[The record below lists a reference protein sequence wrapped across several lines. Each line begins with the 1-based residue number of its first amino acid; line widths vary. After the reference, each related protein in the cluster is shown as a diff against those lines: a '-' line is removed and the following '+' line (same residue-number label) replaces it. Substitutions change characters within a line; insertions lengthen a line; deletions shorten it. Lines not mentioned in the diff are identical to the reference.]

1 MLDLPQSQTEG
12 EAYLWLHASDADPVE
27 VKGKK
32 NHQTM
37 STRGPGKR
45 IIQTYQK
52 ADEDKY
58 H

>member
-32 NHQTM
+32 
-37 STRGPGKR
+37 K
-45 IIQTYQK
+45 IIKLCQPEGQEK
-52 ADEDKY
+52 E
-58 H
+58 